1 VYLNYAR
8 TEDFD
13 TLVKN
18 GVDLKGKV
26 GLARYVVLDA
36 VLECLALTIALG
48 WLHCIALGWLH
59 WVGCIALG
67 WLHWVG
73 CITLWPRYG
82 AIFRGTKAMLAQQ
95 YQMIG
100 LLIYSDPADDGY
112 AKGTP
117 YPEVLA
123 CSRSTVHHNNHRTI
137 GWQSV

>member
-1 VYLNYAR
+1 LNYAR

-67 WLHWVG
+67 WLH
-73 CITLWPRYG
+73 C
-82 AIFRGTKAMLAQQ
+82 
-95 YQMIG
+95 IG
-100 LLIYSDPADDGY
+100 LVALGWLYYIV
-112 AKGTP
+112 AKIWSNLPRHQGNVGTTISNDRA
-117 YPEVLA
+117 VDLL
-123 CSRSTVHHNNHRTI
+123 RSC
-137 GWQSV
+137 